1 MNPVKMNQM
10 VNQVVEKIAALVDAG
25 AVKNGVGVAKLA
37 KVMGVSPED
46 MREICALAVKRGKLV
61 SGKGRGGSFRLA
73 DRPHVQ
79 NKWGGA
85 DYVKGT
91 WTQKHREA
99 GFVSKARGQK
109 RPRKAAEAVAPTEGA
124 L

>member
-1 MNPVKMNQM
+1 MNPIQKNQM
-10 VNQVVEKIAALVDAG
+10 VNQVVEKIAALVDVG
-25 AVKNGVGVAKLA
+25 TVKNGVGTTKLA
-37 KVMGVSPED
+37 KMMDVSVED

-79 NKWGGA
+79 NKWGGEG
-85 DYVKGT
+85 YVKGT
-91 WTQKHREA
+91 WTAKHQA
-99 GFVSKARGQK
+99 DGFVSKARGQK
-109 RPRKAAEAVAPTEGA
+109 RPRKAAEAVATTEGA

>member
-1 MNPVKMNQM
+1 MNPIQKNQM
-10 VNQVVEKIAALVDAG
+10 VNAVVEKIRALVEAN
-25 AVKNGVGVAKLA
+25 AVKNGVGAAKLA
-37 KVMGVSPED
+37 KIMNVSAED
-46 MREICALAVKRGKLV
+46 MAEVCALAVKRGKLV

-79 NKWGGA
+79 NQWGGP

-91 WTQKHREA
+91 WTAKHQAE

-124 L
+124 I